1 MCDINYQK
9 RKNIELFENLEKS
22 ELAFSNG
29 QNYIPIYNRFF
40 NLNDTNYNSINL
52 NNKHYISNIYEQ
64 IDDNIFECKLKNIN
78 NNKTKK
84 QPLFFKIAPLLDP
97 IKYLTGKYDLSDQTL
112 FQLPVLGSTTTDCHS
127 KLLDVNNSAYVDGMF
142 LFLSSQLKNNTKFI
156 HGVDY
161 YCSFLGYKKNFKID
175 VLDDIDY
182 LNNSEFFCKH
192 KNELFQIDDYEY
204 LLEPEEQK
212 LKPINIGQNISFKS
226 AKSIDNE
233 MFDDIFDDTANNLN
247 DNEASLET
255 STTEDM
261 IECLSLDTFNINNL
275 SNNSSNNSSTYIN
288 TNENEIDLHKETTC
302 SLDISVKPKSISLKS
317 SSTCSSRTS
326 HTNENDLN
334 DLSDEN
340 DDNSLDN
347 NSLDDNKGSYSD
359 HSSDYSGSSESSEQL
374 NAIIPKFPVQLIGM
388 EFCEDTFD
396 NLITENELTT
406 EEWFSALMQVIM
418 TLITY
423 QKVFHFTHNDLHT
436 NNIMYNET
444 DIKYLYYCY
453 NNIYYK
459 VPTYGRI
466 FKIIDFGRSIFK
478 YNGNIFCSDSFQ
490 LGGDAATQY
499 NTEPYFNDKK
509 PRLEPNF
516 SFDLCRLACSIFDYV
531 IHDFTEFDSLENIE
545 DPIQRLIY
553 EWCLDDKGLNMLY
566 KNTGVERYPEF
577 KLYKMIAR
585 CVHHHTPQAQLERL
599 EFAEFSVSVKSI
611 RNMNDVINID
621 KFDVQI

>member
-22 ELAFSNG
+22 GLSFSNA

-52 NNKHYISNIYEQ
+52 NNKYYISNIYEQ
-64 IDDNIFECKLKNIN
+64 LDDNIFECKLKNVN

-97 IKYLTGKYDLSDQTL
+97 IKYLTGKYDLTDQTL
-112 FQLPVLGSTTTDCHS
+112 FQLPNLGTTTKDCHS

-142 LFLSSQLKNNTKFI
+142 LFLTSQLKNNSKFI

-161 YCSFLGYKKNFKID
+161 YCSFLGYKNNFKID

-204 LLEPEEQK
+204 LLEPMEQK
-212 LKPINIGQNISFKS
+212 LKPISIGQNISFKS

-233 MFDDIFDDTANNLN
+233 MFDDIFDD
-247 DNEASLET
+247 DDKHSLGT
-255 STTEDM
+255 SRKEDATEDM
-261 IECLSLDTFNINNL
+261 FECLSLDTFNINHLTDL
-275 SNNSSNNSSTYIN
+275 SNNNNDN
-288 TNENEIDLHKETTC
+288 NNIDDNVKTT
-302 SLDISVKPKSISLKS
+302 DISLKTKSMSLKS

-326 HTNENDLN
+326 YTNENDLN

-340 DDNSLDN
+340 DDS
-347 NSLDDNKGSYSD
+347 SLDDNKSSYSVN
-359 HSSDYSGSSESSEQL
+359 SSEYSGSSDSSEQL

-388 EFCEDTFD
+388 EFCQNTFD

-418 TLITY
+418 ILITY

-453 NNIYYK
+453 NNTYYK

-566 KNTGVERYPEF
+566 KNNGVERYPEF

-585 CVHHHTPQAQLERL
+585 SVHHHTPQTQLERL

-621 KFDVQI
+621 KFVPQI

>member
-9 RKNIELFENLEKS
+9 RKNIELFANLEKS
-22 ELAFSNG
+22 ELAFSNA

-64 IDDNIFECKLKNIN
+64 LDKNIFECKLKNIN

-97 IKYLTGKYDLSDQTL
+97 IKYLTGKYDLTDQTL
-112 FQLPVLGSTTTDCHS
+112 FQLPVLGSTTKECHS
-127 KLLDVNNSAYVDGMF
+127 KLLDVNNSAYIDGMF

-161 YCSFLGYKKNFKID
+161 YCSFLGYKKDFKID

-182 LNNSEFFCKH
+182 LINSEFFCKH
-192 KNELFQIDDYEY
+192 KNELFQIDNYEY
-204 LLEPEEQK
+204 LIEPEEQK
-212 LKPINIGQNISFKS
+212 IKPINIGQNISFKS
-226 AKSIDNE
+226 VKSIDNE
-233 MFDDIFDDTANNLN
+233 MFDDIFDDNANN
-247 DNEASLET
+247 DNKTSLET
-255 STTEDM
+255 STTED
-261 IECLSLDTFNINNL
+261 IIDCLSLDTFNINNL
-275 SNNSSNNSSTYIN
+275 
-288 TNENEIDLHKETTC
+288 
-302 SLDISVKPKSISLKS
+302 SISLKS

-334 DLSDEN
+334 DLNDEN
-340 DDNSLDN
+340 DDCDLDN
-347 NSLDDNKGSYSD
+347 NSLPNDEGSYSD
-359 HSSDYSGSSESSEQL
+359 HSSNYSGSSESSEQL

-396 NLITENELTT
+396 NLITENDLTT

-418 TLITY
+418 ILITY

-436 NNIMYNET
+436 NNIMYNRT

-453 NNIYYK
+453 NHIYYK

-545 DPIQRLIY
+545 NPVQRLIY

-566 KNTGVERYPEF
+566 KNNGVERYPEF

-585 CVHHHTPQAQLERL
+585 CVHNHTPQAQLERL

-611 RNMNDVINID
+611 RNMDDVINID
-621 KFDVQI
+621 KLDVQI